1 MLQHFRA
8 PHGASRQK
16 TFSREARDA
25 FAVCAAEHRRYGPR
39 ISGAERQRRV
49 KDKLALQPTPP
60 TIRSPTALR
69 ALAVRRPKVAIIGG
83 GFAGLMAASELV
95 AHCEV
100 TLFEARDRFGGRVL
114 SKKKPSGIVEAG
126 GELIG
131 YNHPLWLKYAKRFEL
146 GLSVITSDTNFDALE
161 LDMPVFL
168 DGHKLSDGQMKRVYH
183 EMDDAFGKLSR
194 WAGRVKPDKPW
205 RAKGAR
211 KLDARTIAEWIASL
225 DCSKLTKHA
234 MEEQFSND
242 AGQPTTKQSLLAN
255 LAVVAG
261 GRMKDQI
268 DAFFTQTETLRCS
281 EGNQELAIRLAQ
293 DIEDKGASTHLSTP
307 VRAIRIDSEGVT
319 LEFSPCGNGTARAS
333 FAADYAVL
341 AIPPSLWP
349 DSPNAKITI
358 TPHLPHDLLRHDGD
372 GGEISQPAQEALLDR
387 RGPRP
392 DGHLEPV
399 RCHLGRDG
407 QPDRPAGS
415 SGRAQPVRRRRR
427 RCGSSQALPAR

>member
-1 MLQHFRA
+1 MRSLF
-8 PHGASRQK
+8 
-16 TFSREARDA
+16 ARL
-25 FAVCAAEHRRYGPR
+25 HRRYGPR

-168 DGHKLSDGQMKRVYH
+168 DGHKLSDGQMKLVYH

-242 AGQPTTKQSLLAN
+242 AGQPGIYIMN
-255 LAVVAG
+255 
-261 GRMKDQI
+261 
-268 DAFFTQTETLRCS
+268 
-281 EGNQELAIRLAQ
+281 
-293 DIEDKGASTHLSTP
+293 
-307 VRAIRIDSEGVT
+307 
-319 LEFSPCGNGTARAS
+319 
-333 FAADYAVL
+333 
-341 AIPPSLWP
+341 
-349 DSPNAKITI
+349 
-358 TPHLPHDLLRHDGD
+358 
-372 GGEISQPAQEALLDR
+372 
-387 RGPRP
+387 
-392 DGHLEPV
+392 
-399 RCHLGRDG
+399 RDG
-407 QPDRPAGS
+407 TGS
-415 SGRAQPVRRRRR
+415 HRVTVRLNSR
-427 RCGSSQALPAR
+427 L